1 MKRRLIAI
9 TAFLAVALTGCGQ
22 IDEPLITTESNN
34 QPAAQI
40 EVETEKMTDSYP
52 ESTTEIEKTTTAK
65 QTTETTSVESTTTIS
80 IAETTPIETSVSAIT
95 ETDNVSQ
102 PQTENIQDIPQEVT
116 VQDTK
121 ISENNDTSAYANS
134 VTTSTEPIT
143 DAPVQVDT
151 EISEIF
157 RKLNSLHYE
166 SMTCDGIPEKTFVAE
181 DGTVFAVNFSERW
194 VWRNGVEEAKLTD
207 ELYNALVDSEPI
219 SLY

>member
-22 IDEPLITTESNN
+22 IDEPLITTENNN

-52 ESTTEIEKTTTAK
+52 ESTTETEKTTTAK

-80 IAETTPIETSVSAIT
+80 LAETTPIETSVSAIT
-95 ETDNVSQ
+95 ENNNVSQ

-121 ISENNDTSAYANS
+121 ISENDDTSAYANS
-134 VTTSTEPIT
+134 VTTSPEPIT

-166 SMTCDGIPEKTFVAE
+166 PMTCDGIPDKTFVAE